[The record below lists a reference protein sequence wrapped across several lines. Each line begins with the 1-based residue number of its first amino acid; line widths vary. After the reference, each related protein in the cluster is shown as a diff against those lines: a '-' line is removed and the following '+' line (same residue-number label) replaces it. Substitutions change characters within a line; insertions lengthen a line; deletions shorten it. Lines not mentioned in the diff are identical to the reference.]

1 MEVVKQYGDFNKAEI
16 FNLMQGNG
24 VLLKN
29 VDEGAIIDI
38 DRLVIIRDDSK
49 ETPKDIMHVQTVDGN
64 IYSTESPTVQ
74 ATILSAIDFME
85 THKLKFSLYRQQSKA
100 GRTFMNVKLI

>member
-1 MEVVKQYGDFNKAEI
+1 MEVLSQYGDFSKAEI

-29 VDEGAIIDI
+29 VDDGTIIDI
-38 DRLVIIRDDSK
+38 DRLIIIRDDSK
-49 ETPKDIMHVQTVDGN
+49 EAAKDIMHIQTTDGN

-74 ATILSAIDFME
+74 ATIAAAISFME
-85 THKLKFSLYRQQSKA
+85 THNLKFSLYRQQSKA